1 MYLDL
6 DERRMALEMM
16 RMGRLSPP
24 SLQVVLYQD
33 LGGVMA
39 VEQTLGLLD
48 LDLSLVV
55 MDILHLELNL
65 LLELGQLDFDL
76 LDM

>member
-1 MYLDL
+1 
-6 DERRMALEMM
+6 
-16 RMGRLSPP
+16 
-24 SLQVVLYQD
+24 VVLDKD

-39 VEQTLGLLD
+39 VEQTLGLFD

-55 MDILHLELNL
+55 MDLLHLELNL
-65 LLELGQLDFDL
+65 PLELGQLDLDL

>member
-1 MYLDL
+1 MNLDL
-6 DERRMALEMM
+6 DERGMALEMM
-16 RMGRLSPP
+16 RMGRLSSP